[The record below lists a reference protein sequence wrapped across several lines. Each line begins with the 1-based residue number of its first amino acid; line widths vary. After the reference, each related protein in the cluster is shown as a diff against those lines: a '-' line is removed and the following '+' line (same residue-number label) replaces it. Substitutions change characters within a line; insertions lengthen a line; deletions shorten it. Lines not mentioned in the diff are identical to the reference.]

1 MNTGKKEIFSMI
13 IGFLILLAI
22 GFFVYKLTIIIIEKA
37 DKLDANIIVAILA
50 GAFTIIGFYITRFL
64 EKKKLIEQQIREQ
77 KLPIYEE
84 FIDFIFKVFENTK
97 ENSKEHV
104 SEAEMQKF
112 FWKLNRK
119 SILWLS
125 DNTLKSYITWRNGI
139 EDFAKNN
146 PDNKK
151 AGAYILLDFERLLL
165 DFRKDIGHKNANIKQ
180 GDIILMFVNDW
191 KQHIETKK

>member
-1 MNTGKKEIFSMI
+1 M
-13 IGFLILLAI
+13 
-22 GFFVYKLTIIIIEKA
+22 
-37 DKLDANIIVAILA
+37 
-50 GAFTIIGFYITRFL
+50 GFYITKFL
-64 EKKKLIEQQIREQ
+64 EKKKTIEQQIREQ

-104 SEAEMQKF
+104 SEADMQKF

-125 DNTLKSYITWRNGI
+125 DNTLKSYIVWRNGI

-146 PDNKK
+146 PNNNN
-151 AGAYILLDFERLLL
+151 ASVNILLDFEKLLL
-165 DFRKDIGHKNANIKQ
+165 DFRKDIGHQNTNIKQ
-180 GDIILMFVNDW
+180 GDIISMFVNDW
-191 KQHIETKK
+191 KQHLETKK